1 MYFEGVTCNLNNV
14 YIFAYEC
21 NVCFRFLYEYKS
33 ILIPYICAG
42 QQLQQLQ
49 TLHIGV
55 NGVCEQGMNDFSHQK
70 ERFHRE
76 VRGT

>member
-1 MYFEGVTCNLNNV
+1 MQRVFSFF
-14 YIFAYEC
+14 I
-21 NVCFRFLYEYKS
+21 R
-33 ILIPYICAG
+33 IYICAG
-42 QQLQQLQ
+42 QQFLLQ

-76 VRGT
+76 VRET